1 MKDSRYNT
9 PFKTAVVLVS
19 LLVVAPLFSMRASGE
34 NEPKKIDST
43 QDGLRFEDFAPI
55 LNNNVFNAY
64 RQDSARL
71 DAERERNQQRPIPV
85 DRFALVGTMHKLE
98 GDRNDVDNDQTDQKT
113 AKATD
118 DSADVKGQAFAFF
131 TGTEPAFR
139 SVIQVG
145 QNIAGHTVVSIR
157 NKAVTLSKG
166 EDSFELSIGMEMSR
180 QGKTEWKIDQ
190 NADGRWR
197 TSDPGKLERSN
208 EQPKEQEKPD
218 ALTGDKA
225 DILKQMMERRK
236 QEKQELNQ

>member
-1 MKDSRYNT
+1 MKNSRHNT
-9 PFKTAVVLVS
+9 PSKTAVVLVFLLASAS
-19 LLVVAPLFSMRASGE
+19 LFFARATGKDE
-34 NEPKKIDST
+34 AKKIDSAR
-43 QDGLRFEDFAPI
+43 DGLRFENFAPI
-55 LNNNVFNAY
+55 LNNNVFNAH
-64 RQDSARL
+64 RQDRARL
-71 DAERERNQQRPIPV
+71 DAEQERNQQRSIPV
-85 DRFALVGTMHKLE
+85 DRFALVGTMH
-98 GDRNDVDNDQTDQKT
+98 N
-113 AKATD
+113 
-118 DSADVKGQAFAFF
+118 KGQAFAFF

-166 EDSFELSIGMEMSR
+166 EDSFELAIGMEMSR

-225 DILKQMMERRK
+225 DILKQMIERRK
-236 QEKQELNQ
+236 QEINQ